1 MNPLPRTLLSLAL
14 LQAIG
19 LESALADADMDR
31 YASSSYAYC
40 DAVMLAKVWNQSA
53 EEAKATIGRKL
64 GWGNER
70 IIQANLVDARRR
82 GGRCEFQ
89 DTEFD
94 FDDAEALAALWHTSV
109 AEAKTALAEKVSLG
123 ALDTARDVVRSAHA
137 SRASVTSAP
146 SSNLRDSRNAGRASD
161 DRNGQGARNSG
172 GVKFQSRRQVDEE
185 RDMERNMQRY
195 ANSKYEYCDALML
208 SAFWGE
214 SVGEAKA
221 TIGHKLAI
229 NFAEDIEDSLRT
241 ARDRGQRCEFQD
253 TGFEFDDAQAL
264 ASMWRISVGEAKSQ
278 IAEKVSMGFRSDAQ
292 QAIERAHRRDQRGS
306 RHRS

>member
-31 YASSSYAYC
+31 YATSSYAYC
-40 DAVMLAKVWNQSA
+40 DAVMLANVWNQSV

-70 IIQANLVDARRR
+70 IVQANLVDARRR
-82 GGRCEFQ
+82 GGRCEFR

-123 ALDTARDVVRSAHA
+123 ALDTAREAVRTAHA
-137 SRASVTSAP
+137 SQASLLSAP
-146 SSNLRDSRNAGRASD
+146 SSNLRDSRNASRPND
-161 DRNGQGARNSG
+161 NRNGQGGRNSG
-172 GVKFQSRRQVDEE
+172 GVKFQSRQQVDEE
-185 RDMERNMQRY
+185 RNLQRY
-195 ANSKYEYCDALML
+195 AASNYEYCDALML

-214 SVGEAKA
+214 SIGEAKA
-221 TIGHKLAI
+221 TIGRKLAI
-229 NFAEDIEDSLRT
+229 DFAEDIEDSLRA

-253 TGFEFDDAQAL
+253 SGFEFDDAQAL
-264 ASMWRISVGEAKSQ
+264 ANMWRISVGEAKSQ
-278 IAEKVSMGFRSDAQ
+278 IAEKVSMGLRSDAQ
-292 QAIERAHRRDQRGS
+292 QVIERAHRRDQRGS